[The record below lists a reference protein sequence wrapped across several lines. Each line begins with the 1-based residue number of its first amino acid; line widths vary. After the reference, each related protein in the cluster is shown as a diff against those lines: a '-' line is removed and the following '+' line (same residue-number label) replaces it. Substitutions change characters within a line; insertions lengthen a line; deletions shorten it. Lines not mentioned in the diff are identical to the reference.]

1 MAEVFCDL
9 FVVDDD
15 GIEREYWRNFYYVFS
30 GIDRGPGLA
39 ISPQNGFVHEFYLRR
54 DLRKVV
60 NKAEEFIPL
69 LSSYMAFVL
78 FLKGIGR
85 GLFHLACHY
94 ISVIRE

>member
-15 GIEREYWRNFYYVFS
+15 GIVECIGETFITS
-30 GIDRGPGLA
+30 SLESIGAGLA
-39 ISPQNGFVHEFYLRR
+39 ERISRNGFVHEFYLRR
-54 DLRKVV
+54 DLQKVV

-78 FLKGIGR
+78 FQKV
-85 GLFHLACHY
+85 LAEVY
-94 ISVIRE
+94 FTWLVIISR